1 MKIVILGGGLAGLA
15 AAYKLC
21 SSNEVIILEKDS
33 VLGGMAASYHIDDY
47 YIEKYYHHIFKS
59 DAAILQLIEELGLGG
74 RLEWL
79 RGSTGYFVDGK
90 AYPMNTPFEILRFPP
105 LSSADIVRLGILVM
119 RAKLIKDRA
128 PYDNIKA
135 SDWIRKV
142 AGNSVYENFFAP
154 LLESKFGSNSSRV
167 SAAWLLGRVQIRSNR
182 GKDGE
187 KLGYM
192 RGGFDLL
199 VQAVENSIVRAG
211 GTIRTNCP
219 ASKILIED
227 NSVRGVFAGSEM
239 IECDAVISTAAP
251 DVLDALT
258 EKQLGIHDKLAGIH
272 YQGTACAL
280 FGLKK
285 RLMDDIYW
293 LNIKVD
299 VPFGAVIEHTNF
311 LPLSDYKE
319 HLVYATAY
327 FQNESDPLW
336 KQSEETV
343 IESYIAGLESMFPN
357 FSRDDVKWTRMYRRL
372 DTAPVYETGYMSKVL
387 KAKTDVKGL
396 YLAGM
401 FSQPNY
407 PERSMNGSIV
417 AGFECSDAVEGVK
430 R

>member
-105 LSSADIVRLGILVM
+105 LSSADIVRLGMLVM
-119 RAKLIKDRA
+119 RAKFIKDRA

-293 LNIKVD
+293 LNIKGD

>member
-21 SSNEVIILEKDS
+21 RSNEVIILEKDS
-33 VLGGMAASYHIDDY
+33 VLGGMAASYHIDGY

-105 LSSADIVRLGILVM
+105 LSSADIIRLGILVM

-154 LLESKFGSNSSRV
+154 LLESKFGSNSSLV

-192 RGGFDLL
+192 RGGFDVL

-211 GTIRTNCP
+211 GIIRTNCP

-227 NSVRGVFAGSEM
+227 NSVRGVFAGSKM
-239 IECDAVISTAAP
+239 IECDVVISTAAP

-285 RLMDDIYW
+285 RLMDDVYW
-293 LNIKVD
+293 LNIKDD

-311 LPLSDYKE
+311 LPLSDYEE

-327 FQNESDPLW
+327 FQNKSDPLW

-387 KAKTDVKGL
+387 KAKTDVTGL

-417 AGFECSDAVEGVK
+417 AGFECSDAVEGIK